1 MFGLLVSRKLRVL
14 TICQNR
20 PFRVTGE
27 LWQKFFKNPKTSQ
40 TRWRLPLAIVFGRLS
55 ADERLES
62 GK

>member
-27 LWQKFFKNPKTSQ
+27 LWQKFFKNRKPVKQDGAYHLQLFSAV
-40 TRWRLPLAIVFGRLS
+40 W